1 MAVTLTGA
9 DVLSFVGNK
18 QPSDEDTAWADKVA
32 AALISGLTHRL
43 NGAVVVSPSP
53 AEDELNVA
61 LLIGGAEGYKR
72 REATF
77 GLTGYAD
84 LEGGAIKVAK
94 DYLDGI
100 KPLIDRYSAGPGIG

>member
-1 MAVTLTGA
+1 MYALTGA
-9 DVLSFVGNK
+9 QILEFVGNK
-18 QPSDEDTAWADKVA
+18 NPEPEDTTWADMVA
-32 AALISGLTHRL
+32 KSLVSGLTSRL
-43 NGAVVVSPSP
+43 NGAVITSPSG

-84 LEGGAIKVAK
+84 LEGSAIKVAK
-94 DYLDGI
+94 DYLDGV
-100 KPLIDRYSAGPGIG
+100 KPLINRYSAGPGIG